1 MYPQISA
8 VEYKTPS
15 QQYNSTDLA
24 TDILLSCM
32 AGTRTKK
39 KNPPP
44 KKTVDTTS
52 VKELNTL
59 TVETVIQK
67 NKHIQKPW
75 SKTSVPKDR
84 IWH

>member
-1 MYPQISA
+1 MYPLLSA

-24 TDILLSCM
+24 TDILLSYM
-32 AGTRTKK
+32 AGTQTKK
-39 KNPPP
+39 RE
-44 KKTVDTTS
+44 KKRTVKGAQHTQCDS
-52 VKELNTL
+52 E
-59 TVETVIQK
+59 

-75 SKTSVPKDR
+75 SKTSVPKKER